1 VEASR
6 WDPDSSN
13 RRSSREAAELAS
25 KSPSRIAFDCVIDT
39 TLPPSTRKLLSCARN
54 IAADVLAPNAAR
66 TDAECAWPAHAFDA
80 LRETGLLG
88 LHVPKRFGGHEEGL
102 LALAAMTEALATG
115 CSSAAIC
122 YGMHCVGSAVI
133 TAKATPDHEERYLRP
148 IARGEHIT
156 TLSLSETG
164 AGAHF
169 YLPQTTLRHDG
180 NDFVV
185 QGTKQFVTNAEHAHS
200 YVISAE
206 AEGSI
211 GPGEFSCLI
220 VDGDTE
226 GLRWLEPWR
235 GFGMRGNAS
244 RGLELRDVRVP
255 TANLLGA
262 EGDQIWYIFEVV
274 APYFL
279 VAMAGTYVGI
289 AQAAVDLTIEHLN
302 SRRYEASGERLAD
315 VPLLQHRLAEMWT
328 MVEKTRLLV
337 RTAARLGDLGDEGA
351 LVRLL
356 ACKSDA
362 ADTAVAVTNEAMT
375 LGGGIAYRENS
386 TLARL
391 LRDARAGH
399 VMSPTT
405 EILKQWQGR
414 ALLGMPLM

>member
-1 VEASR
+1 MIES
-6 WDPDSSN
+6 
-13 RRSSREAAELAS
+13 
-25 KSPSRIAFDCVIDT
+25 
-39 TLPPSTRKLLSCARN
+39 TLPASTRKLASSAKE
-54 IAADVLAPNAAR
+54 IAENVLAPNAAR
-66 TDAECAWPAHAFDA
+66 TDAECAWPQHAFDA
-80 LRETGLLG
+80 LREAGLLG

-102 LALAAMTEALATG
+102 LALATITEALATG

-133 TAKATPDHEERYLRP
+133 TAKATPDQEERYLRP

-169 YLPQTTLRHDG
+169 YLPQTSLRHDG
-180 NDFVV
+180 DEFVV
-185 QGTKQFVTNAEHAHS
+185 QGTKQFVTNAGHADS

-206 AEGSI
+206 AEGPS
-211 GPGEFSCLI
+211 GAGEFSCLV
-220 VDGDTE
+220 VDKDTN
-226 GLRWLEPWR
+226 GMRWLEPWH

-244 RGLELRDVRVP
+244 RGLELPGVRIP

-262 EGDQIWYIFEVV
+262 EGDQIWYVFEVV

-279 VAMAGTYVGI
+279 VAMTGTYVGV
-289 AQAAVDLTIEHLN
+289 AQAALDLTIEHLK
-302 SRRYEASGERLAD
+302 SRHYAASGERLAD
-315 VPLLQHRLAEMWT
+315 VPVLQHRIAEMWT
-328 MVEKTRLLV
+328 MVEKTRLLL

-351 LVRLL
+351 LLRLL

-362 ADTAVAVTNEAMT
+362 GETAVTVTNEAMT
-375 LGGGIAYRENS
+375 LGGGMAYRENS

-391 LRDARAGH
+391 LRDARASH

-414 ALLGMPLM
+414 ALLGMPLI

>member
-1 VEASR
+1 VVES
-6 WDPDSSN
+6 
-13 RRSSREAAELAS
+13 
-25 KSPSRIAFDCVIDT
+25 
-39 TLPPSTRKLLSCARN
+39 TLPPSTRKLLSSARD
-54 IAADVLAPNAAR
+54 IAANVLAPNAAR

-80 LRETGLLG
+80 LREAGLLG

-102 LALAAMTEALATG
+102 LALASITEALAAG

-133 TAKATPDHEERYLRP
+133 TAKATPYQEERYLRP

-169 YLPQTTLRHDG
+169 YLPQTSLRHEGD
-180 NDFVV
+180 NFVV
-185 QGTKQFVTNAEHAHS
+185 QGTKQFVTNAGYADS
-200 YVISAE
+200 YVISAQ
-206 AEGSI
+206 AEGST
-211 GPGEFSCLI
+211 GPGEFSCLV
-220 VDGDTE
+220 VDGTTE
-226 GLRWLEPWR
+226 GLRWLEPWH

-244 RGLELRDVRVP
+244 RGLELRSVRIP

-279 VAMAGTYVGI
+279 VAMAGTYVGV
-289 AQAAVDLTIEHLN
+289 AQAAVDLTIQHLN
-302 SRRYEASGERLAD
+302 ARHYEVSGERLAD
-315 VPLLQHRLAEMWT
+315 VPVLQHRIAEMWT

-337 RTAARLGDLGDEGA
+337 QTAARLGDLGDEGA
-351 LVRLL
+351 LLRLL

-362 ADTAVAVTNEAMT
+362 AETAVAVTNAAMT
-375 LGGGIAYRENS
+375 IGGGIAYRENS
-386 TLARL
+386 RLARL
-391 LRDARAGH
+391 LRDARASH

-405 EILKQWQGR
+405 DMLRQWQGR
-414 ALLGMPLM
+414 ALLGMPLL

>member
-1 VEASR
+1 MFES
-6 WDPDSSN
+6 
-13 RRSSREAAELAS
+13 
-25 KSPSRIAFDCVIDT
+25 
-39 TLPPSTRKLLSCARN
+39 TLPTSTRALLSSAKA
-54 IAADVLAPNAAR
+54 IAANVLAPSAAR
-66 TDAECAWPAHAFDA
+66 TDAECAWPKHAFDA
-80 LRETGLLG
+80 FRDAGLLG

-102 LALAAMTEALATG
+102 LALAAITEVLATG
-115 CSSAAIC
+115 CSSSAIC

-133 TAKATPDHEERYLRP
+133 TAKATPHQEERYLRP

-156 TLSLSETG
+156 TLSLSESG

-169 YLPQTTLRHDG
+169 YLPQTSLRHDG
-180 NDFVV
+180 DDFVV
-185 QGTKQFVTNAEHAHS
+185 QGTKQFVTNAGYADS
-200 YVISAE
+200 YVISAQ
-206 AEGSI
+206 AD
-211 GPGEFSCLI
+211 GPTGAGEFSCLI
-220 VDGDTE
+220 VDAHTE
-226 GLRWLEPWR
+226 RLRWLEPWH
-235 GFGMRGNAS
+235 GLGMRGNAS
-244 RGLELRDVRVP
+244 RGLELAGVRIP

-279 VAMAGTYVGI
+279 IAMAGTYVGV

-302 SRRYEASGERLAD
+302 SRHYEASGERLAD

-337 RTAARLGDLGDEGA
+337 RAAARLGDLGDDGA

-362 ADTAVAVTNEAMT
+362 AETAVAVTNEAMT

-391 LRDARAGH
+391 LRDARASH

-414 ALLGMPLM
+414 ALLGMPLV